1 MRVIDEVVNFVR
13 TEQLGSQM
21 QQSGVAPVIQQH
33 RYCTADPGYLAD
45 LEFRCLPVHAAEV
58 EIRAVV
64 PDVVSI
70 VRVEIGIS
78 NNLLGDFEKP
88 IEIGRDLRH
97 LPIDEELFG
106 SSKTDIEELL
116 DLLIIQFSIYPKHLS
131 PEYAI
136 FVVPDHSYVT
146 RYEDTMT
153 KVPDLILHVGSDSR
167 PGTGATTSPP

>member
-88 IEIGRDLRH
+88 IEIAEEISDIYRSTKNSSAVVK
-97 LPIDEELFG
+97 PISKN
-106 SSKTDIEELL
+106 SSIC
-116 DLLIIQFSIYPKHLS
+116 
-131 PEYAI
+131 
-136 FVVPDHSYVT
+136 
-146 RYEDTMT
+146 
-153 KVPDLILHVGSDSR
+153 
-167 PGTGATTSPP
+167 

>member
-13 TEQLGSQM
+13 TEELGSQM

-33 RYCTADPGYLAD
+33 RYCTAAPGYLAD
-45 LEFRCLPVHAAEV
+45 LAFRCLPVHAAEV

-88 IEIGRDLRH
+88 IEIAEEISDIYRSTKNSSAVVK
-97 LPIDEELFG
+97 PISKN
-106 SSKTDIEELL
+106 SSIC
-116 DLLIIQFSIYPKHLS
+116 
-131 PEYAI
+131 
-136 FVVPDHSYVT
+136 
-146 RYEDTMT
+146 
-153 KVPDLILHVGSDSR
+153 
-167 PGTGATTSPP
+167 